1 MNKSKT
7 FDYFNKVANT
17 WLEDLEEK
25 NEEDIII
32 NPFEGSWSISELY
45 DHIIK
50 VARTYQ
56 IPNFK
61 KSVTTEVERKKRKN
75 IKGLV
80 IFNVGIKKINMK
92 IKMENFPK
100 PLVKDFTP
108 IKQNKTELIKD
119 FKQFINEV
127 NSLEETLL
135 KSKRK
140 NKHYHLMFGDINT
153 KDWFTLIAFHMAHH
167 EKQKKRINE
176 FLESS

>member
-1 MNKSKT
+1 MNKLKT

-17 WLEDLEEK
+17 WLEDLEAK
-25 NEEDIII
+25 NKEDILI

-80 IFNVGIKKINMK
+80 IFNLGIKKINMK
-92 IKMENFPK
+92 VKMENFPK

-108 IKQNKTELIKD
+108 IKQD
-119 FKQFINEV
+119 
-127 NSLEETLL
+127 
-135 KSKRK
+135 
-140 NKHYHLMFGDINT
+140 
-153 KDWFTLIAFHMAHH
+153 
-167 EKQKKRINE
+167 
-176 FLESS
+176 